1 MNNVKDQNKR
11 WQQCKSFGL
20 HLHFFFCVCVSH
32 VFTHGLLIYTNE
44 AQTTSTI
51 ILFYFLFYQR
61 KVTQFYDCKPI
72 YSLWS
77 NKMITTDFLCQW
89 FYRVYTLSRCW
100 CLYRPLILTYIT
112 QAISS
117 QSSQIQ
123 VHGGISDNRRV
134 YDILSHLHFIVI
146 LCIYMFPITHFV
158 PWPQSLSVSS
168 VSCLWCDFSCSKTIT
183 SIHQGSF
190 DYWNVIGL
198 LSKLL
203 KIMWKT
209 LPKNC
214 KMI

>member
-20 HLHFFFCVCVSH
+20 HLHFFFCVCVTCVH
-32 VFTHGLLIYTNE
+32 TWATNLYKR
-44 AQTTSTI
+44 SSNHKYNNF
-51 ILFYFLFYQR
+51 ILFYFFYQR

-190 DYWNVIGL
+190 DYGNVIGL

-214 KMI
+214 